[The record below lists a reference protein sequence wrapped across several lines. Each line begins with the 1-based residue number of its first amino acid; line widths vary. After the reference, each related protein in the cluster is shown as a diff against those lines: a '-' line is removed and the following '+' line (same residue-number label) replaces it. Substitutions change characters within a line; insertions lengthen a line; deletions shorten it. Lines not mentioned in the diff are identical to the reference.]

1 MIIYRKRK
9 NTSYNST
16 VTIPMYKRQR
26 KVSSKIFLS
35 FSLSY
40 FFQILFTIMLFSLSS
55 TSIIYQPQV
64 MAEKLN
70 SSIFTNTKLA
80 SSDNMAQA
88 FHESYEV
95 LINNSHLLT
104 QSYQKEIGKWQTK
117 QYDNKTMIS
126 VTDNYLPKFQQ
137 LVYKAEALQATNGKY
152 IQALD
157 LYIKSLQT
165 EIGSYKHFR
174 NFLVSGNSS
183 ENEVSTQLL
192 SNAFRYEMNSFAA
205 FNNATNSR

>member
-1 MIIYRKRK
+1 MVKREERNNNKNPMIGRR
-9 NTSYNST
+9 
-16 VTIPMYKRQR
+16 VTI
-26 KVSSKIFLS
+26 
-35 FSLSY
+35 
-40 FFQILFTIMLFSLSS
+40 TIMLTGLVTIGLFVFSLA
-55 TSIIYQPQV
+55 IFAYQPQA

-70 SSIFTNTKLA
+70 LSIFTNTKIA
-80 SSDNMAQA
+80 SNNNMAQA
-88 FHESYEV
+88 FHESYEM

-152 IQALD
+152 IQALN
-157 LYIKSLQT
+157 LYIKSLQS
-165 EIGSYKHFR
+165 EIESYKHFR

-192 SNAFRYEMNSFAA
+192 SDAFRYEMNSFAA
-205 FNNATNSR
+205 FNNATNIR

>member
-1 MIIYRKRK
+1 VIKRTKELNNNKNPMIGRRASAML
-9 NTSYNST
+9 TGL
-16 VTIPMYKRQR
+16 VTIG
-26 KVSSKIFLS
+26 LS
-35 FSLSY
+35 VFSLAI
-40 FFQILFTIMLFSLSS
+40 FA
-55 TSIIYQPQV
+55 YQPLA

-70 SSIFTNTKLA
+70 FSIFTNTKLA
-80 SSDNMAQA
+80 SNSNNMSQTTS
-88 FHESYEV
+88 HGSYEM

-157 LYIKSLQT
+157 LYIKSLQS
-165 EIGSYKHFR
+165 EIESYKHFR

-192 SNAFRYEMNSFAA
+192 SDAFRYEMNSFAA
-205 FNNATNSR
+205 FNNATNRE

>member
-1 MIIYRKRK
+1 MVKRTNELNNNKNPMIGKRVK
-9 NTSYNST
+9 VMTILTRLST
-16 VTIPMYKRQR
+16 IGLFV
-26 KVSSKIFLS
+26 
-35 FSLSY
+35 FSLAI
-40 FFQILFTIMLFSLSS
+40 FA
-55 TSIIYQPQV
+55 YQSQV

-70 SSIFTNTKLA
+70 FSIFTNTKLA
-80 SSDNMAQA
+80 SNSNNMSQTTS
-88 FHESYEV
+88 HGSYEM

-157 LYIKSLQT
+157 LYIKSLQS
-165 EIGSYKHFR
+165 EIESYKHFR
-174 NFLVSGNSS
+174 NFLISDNSS
-183 ENEVSTQLL
+183 ENNVSTQLL
-192 SNAFRYEMNSFAA
+192 SDAFRYEMNSFAA
-205 FNNATNSR
+205 FNNTTDSR

>member
-1 MIIYRKRK
+1 MNSNNNKKPMISRR
-9 NTSYNST
+9 
-16 VTIPMYKRQR
+16 VTIITMLTGLITIGLF
-26 KVSSKIFLS
+26 V
-35 FSLSY
+35 FSLAI
-40 FFQILFTIMLFSLSS
+40 FA
-55 TSIIYQPQV
+55 YQPQA

-70 SSIFTNTKLA
+70 FSIFTNTKIA
-80 SSDNMAQA
+80 SNNMAQV
-88 FHESYEV
+88 FHESYEM

-104 QSYQKEIGKWQTK
+104 QSYQKEIGKWQAK

-137 LVYKAEALQATNGKY
+137 LVYKAEALQATNVKY

-157 LYIKSLQT
+157 LYIKSLQS
-165 EIGSYKHFR
+165 EIESYKHFR

-192 SNAFRYEMNSFAA
+192 SDAFRYEMNSFAA
-205 FNNATNSR
+205 FNNATNRE

>member
-1 MIIYRKRK
+1 MKPNNNNKKSMIGRRVATTTMLTGLMAIG
-9 NTSYNST
+9 
-16 VTIPMYKRQR
+16 
-26 KVSSKIFLS
+26 LS
-35 FSLSY
+35 VFSLAIFAS
-40 FFQILFTIMLFSLSS
+40 QS
-55 TSIIYQPQV
+55 QA
-64 MAEKLN
+64 MAKLN
-70 SSIFTNTKLA
+70 FPIFTNTKIA
-80 SSDNMAQA
+80 SNNNMAQA
-88 FHESYEV
+88 FHKPYEM

-152 IQALD
+152 IQARD
-157 LYIKSLQT
+157 LYIKSLQS
-165 EIGSYKHFR
+165 EIESYKHFR

-192 SNAFRYEMNSFAA
+192 SNAFRYELNSFAA
-205 FNNATNSR
+205 FNNATNSG

>member
-1 MIIYRKRK
+1 MNSNNNKNPMIGKRVK
-9 NTSYNST
+9 VMTILTRLST
-16 VTIPMYKRQR
+16 IGLFV
-26 KVSSKIFLS
+26 
-35 FSLSY
+35 FSLAI
-40 FFQILFTIMLFSLSS
+40 FA
-55 TSIIYQPQV
+55 YQSQV

-70 SSIFTNTKLA
+70 FSIFTNTKIA
-80 SSDNMAQA
+80 SNNNMTQTS
-88 FHESYEV
+88 HGSYEM

-104 QSYQKEIGKWQTK
+104 QNYQKEIGKWQTK

-157 LYIKSLQT
+157 LYIKSLQS
-165 EIGSYKHFR
+165 EIESYKHFR

-192 SNAFRYEMNSFAA
+192 SNAFRYELNSFAA
-205 FNNATNSR
+205 FNNATNSG

>member
-1 MIIYRKRK
+1 MVKRTNELNNNKNPMIGKRVK
-9 NTSYNST
+9 VMTILTRLST
-16 VTIPMYKRQR
+16 IGLFV
-26 KVSSKIFLS
+26 
-35 FSLSY
+35 FSLAI
-40 FFQILFTIMLFSLSS
+40 FA
-55 TSIIYQPQV
+55 YQSQV

-70 SSIFTNTKLA
+70 FSIFTNTKLA
-80 SSDNMAQA
+80 SNSNNMS
-88 FHESYEV
+88 HTTSLGSYEM

-104 QSYQKEIGKWQTK
+104 QNYQKEIGKWQTK

-157 LYIKSLQT
+157 SYIKSLQS
-165 EIGSYKHFR
+165 EIESYKHFR

-192 SNAFRYEMNSFAA
+192 SDAFKYEMNSFAA
-205 FNNATNSR
+205 FNNATNSG

>member
-1 MIIYRKRK
+1 
-9 NTSYNST
+9 
-16 VTIPMYKRQR
+16 MYKRRR
-26 KVSSKIFLS
+26 KVSSKILLN

-40 FFQILFTIMLFSLSS
+40 LFLILFAVLLFSLLS
-55 TSIIYQPQV
+55 TSIIYQPQA
-64 MAEKLN
+64 MAERLKF
-70 SSIFTNTKLA
+70 SIFTNTKIA
-80 SSDNMAQA
+80 SNNMAQA
-88 FHESYEV
+88 FHESYEI

-137 LVYKAEALQATNGKY
+137 LVGKAEALLPTNGKY

-157 LYIKSLQT
+157 LYIKSLQS
-165 EIGSYKHFR
+165 EIESYKHFR
-174 NFLVSGNSS
+174 NFLVSGNSA
-183 ENEVSTQLL
+183 ENDVSTQLL
-192 SNAFRYEMNSFAA
+192 SDAFRYEMNSFSA